1 MISQENFLV
10 RNLSC
15 DDVIAAAITT
25 RRGLSKALS
34 RKLTNLI
41 SDQNGRVFKTSF
53 IFILSRFWTALA
65 VMFVFLFVLGQQF

>member
-53 IFILSRFWTALA
+53 IFILSRFWTAPA
-65 VMFVFLFVLGQQF
+65 VMFVFYSVQGQQF